1 MTMATRTRYF
11 VIVSLLVLTI
21 GLGTGLVAYYVGFP
35 IGATQ
40 GGPEE
45 LTLVPRDAVLV
56 AYADV
61 HAVMVSEVRQRIL
74 QLLPQ
79 GNGQQDF
86 ENQTGIKI
94 DTDVDRVVACLAA
107 ARPNGQALPVSGMA
121 IVRGR
126 FNAPK
131 IEALMREHG
140 ANVETYKGT
149 RLLVAP
155 GGNVMLG
162 PAGAAN
168 SISLAFIDPGL
179 VAVGSTDLIRAAV
192 DLRSGGENVTG
203 NESIMNFVRTFEA
216 DNAWAVGQFDA
227 LTTQAKLPP
236 AVAGQLPPITW
247 FAVSGHVN
255 SGLSGLFQAVARD
268 EDSANSL
275 RDLVRGVVAFAK
287 LQTGAHPELQPMAD
301 SLQPGG
307 TGKNVTLSFDVSPQ
321 MFDLLATTLK
331 GLQGRPATRAK

>member
-1 MTMATRTRYF
+1 MTRTTRTRYF
-11 VIVSLLVLTI
+11 VIVSLLVLVI

-35 IGATQ
+35 IGAAQ
-40 GGPEE
+40 GGPDE

-61 HAVMVSEVRQRIL
+61 RAVMVSEVRTRIL
-74 QLLPQ
+74 QMLPVQ

-107 ARPNGQALPVSGMA
+107 ARPNGQTLPVSGMA

-126 FNAPK
+126 FNATK

-140 ANVETYKGT
+140 AKVDTYKGK
-149 RLLVAP
+149 RLLV
-155 GGNVMLG
+155 GDVTLG
-162 PAGAAN
+162 PAGAN

-179 VAVGSTDLIRAAV
+179 VAVGSTDLIRTAV
-192 DLRSGGENVTG
+192 DLRGGGENVTS
-203 NESIMNFVRTFEA
+203 NETIMNFVRTFDA

-227 LTTQAKLPP
+227 LTAQAKLP
-236 AVAGQLPPITW
+236 AGVAGQLPAITW
-247 FAVSGHVN
+247 FSVSGHVN
-255 SGLSGLFQAVARD
+255 SGINGLFHLDARD
-268 EDSANSL
+268 DEAAAGL
-275 RDLVRGVVAFAK
+275 RDVVRGVVALAK
-287 LQTGAHPELQPMAD
+287 LQAGSHPELRPMVD
-301 SLQPGG
+301 SLQLGG
-307 TGKNVTLSFDVSPQ
+307 SGKSVTLSFDVSPQ

-331 GLQGRPATRAK
+331 GLQGPPATRGK

>member
-1 MTMATRTRYF
+1 MTMTTRTRYF
-11 VIVSLLVLTI
+11 VIVSLLVLAV

-86 ENQTGIKI
+86 ESQTGIKI

-107 ARPNGQALPVSGMA
+107 ARPNGQTLPVSGMA

-140 ANVETYKGT
+140 AKVETYRGR
-149 RLLVAP
+149 RLLASDLT
-155 GGNVMLG
+155 LG
-162 PAGAAN
+162 PAGAN

-192 DLRSGGENVTG
+192 DLRSAGENVTS

-227 LTTQAKLPP
+227 LTAQAKLPP

-255 SGLSGLFQAVARD
+255 SGLSGLFQADARD
-268 EDSANSL
+268 DESANSL
-275 RDLVRGVVAFAK
+275 RDLVRGVVALAK
-287 LQTGAHPELQPMAD
+287 LQTGAHPELRPMVD

-307 TGKNVTLSFDVSPQ
+307 TGKNVTLAFDVSPQ
-321 MFDLLATTLK
+321 MFDLLVTTLK
-331 GLQGRPATRAK
+331 GLQGARRPAVSK

>member
-1 MTMATRTRYF
+1 MTITTRTRYF

-140 ANVETYKGT
+140 ARVETYKGK
-149 RLLVAP
+149 RLLDADLSP
-155 GGNVMLG
+155 G
-162 PAGAAN
+162 PAGAN
-168 SISLAFIDPGL
+168 SVSLAFIDPGL
-179 VAVGSTDLIRAAV
+179 VAVGSTDLIHAAV
-192 DLRSGGENVTG
+192 DLRSGGENVTS

-216 DNAWAVGQFDA
+216 DNAWVVGEFDA
-227 LTTQAKLPP
+227 LTAQAKLPP
-236 AVAGQLPPITW
+236 AVAGQLSPITW

-255 SGLSGLFQAVARD
+255 SGLSGMFQADARD

-275 RDLVRGVVAFAK
+275 RDLVRGVVALAK
-287 LQTGAHPELQPMAD
+287 LQTGAHPELRPMAD

-307 TGKNVTLSFDVSPQ
+307 TGKNVTLAFDVSPQ
-321 MFDLLATTLK
+321 MFDLLVTTLK
-331 GLQGRPATRAK
+331 GLQGARRPPVSK

>member
-1 MTMATRTRYF
+1 MTVTTRTRYF

-21 GLGTGLVAYYVGFP
+21 GMGTGLVAYYVGFP
-35 IGATQ
+35 IGAAQ

-45 LTLVPRDAVLV
+45 LTLVPKDAVLV

-74 QLLPQ
+74 QMLPAQ

-107 ARPNGQALPVSGMA
+107 APSNGQPLPVSGMA

-126 FNAPK
+126 FNATK

-140 ANVETYKGT
+140 AKVDTYKGK
-149 RLLVAP
+149 RLLVAD
-155 GGNVMLG
+155 VTLG
-162 PAGAAN
+162 PAGANTN
-168 SISLAFIDPGL
+168 SVSLAFIDPGL
-179 VAVGSTDLIRAAV
+179 VAVGTTDLIRAAV
-192 DLRSGGENVTG
+192 DLRGGGENVTS
-203 NESIMNFVRTFEA
+203 NDAIMNFVRTFAA

-227 LTTQAKLPP
+227 LAAQAKLPP

-247 FAVSGHVN
+247 FSVSGHVN
-255 SGLSGLFQAVARD
+255 NGISGLFQVDARD
-268 EDSANSL
+268 DESANSL
-275 RDLVRGVVAFAK
+275 RDLVRGVVALAK
-287 LQTGAHPELQPMAD
+287 LQTGAHPELRPMAD
-301 SLQPGG
+301 SLQLGG
-307 TGKNVTLSFDVSPQ
+307 TGKNITLSFDVSTQ

-331 GLQGRPATRAK
+331 GLQGRAPTRGK

>member
-1 MTMATRTRYF
+1 MKTRTRYF
-11 VIVSLLVLTI
+11 VIVSLLVLAI

-35 IGATQ
+35 MGATQ
-40 GGPEE
+40 GGPDE

-61 HAVMVSEVRQRIL
+61 RAIMVSEVRQRIL
-74 QLLPQ
+74 QLLPAQ
-79 GNGQQDF
+79 GSGQQDF
-86 ENQTGIKI
+86 EKQTGIKI

-121 IVRGR
+121 LVRGR

-140 ANVETYKGT
+140 AKIETYNGK
-149 RLLVAP
+149 RLLAADVT
-155 GGNVMLG
+155 LG
-162 PAGAAN
+162 PAGAN
-168 SISLAFIDPGL
+168 SISLAFVDPGL

-192 DLRSGGENVTG
+192 DLRGGGENVTS
-203 NESIMNFVRTFEA
+203 NESIMNFVRTFAA

-227 LTTQAKLPP
+227 LAAQAKLPP

-247 FAVSGHVN
+247 FSVSGHVN
-255 SGLSGLFQAVARD
+255 SGINGLFQVDARD
-268 EDSANSL
+268 DDSANSL
-275 RDLVRGVVAFAK
+275 RDLVRGVVALAK
-287 LQTGAHPELQPMAD
+287 LQTGAHPELRPMAD
-301 SLQPGG
+301 SLQLGG
-307 TGKNVTLSFDVSPQ
+307 TGKNVSLSFDVSPQ

-331 GLQGRPATRAK
+331 GLQGRPATRGK

>member
-1 MTMATRTRYF
+1 MTMTTRTRYF

-21 GLGTGLVAYYVGFP
+21 GLGTGLVAYYAGFP

-61 HAVMVSEVRQRIL
+61 HAVMVSEVRRRIL

-107 ARPNGQALPVSGMA
+107 ARPNGQTLPVSGMA

-140 ANVETYKGT
+140 AKVETYKGK
-149 RLLVAP
+149 RLLASDLTP
-155 GGNVMLG
+155 GR
-162 PAGAAN
+162 AGAN

-192 DLRSGGENVTG
+192 DLRSSGENVTS

-227 LTTQAKLPP
+227 LSAQAKLPP
-236 AVAGQLPPITW
+236 ASGRAATASITW
-247 FAVSGHVN
+247 FARKRPRQQRAQRRVSG
-255 SGLSGLFQAVARD
+255 QCARRRIGQQLEGPCARGRGPRETPD
-268 EDSANSL
+268 GSASRASSYGRL
-275 RDLVRGVVAFAK
+275 TPARRDRQERDPRF
-287 LQTGAHPELQPMAD
+287 
-301 SLQPGG
+301 
-307 TGKNVTLSFDVSPQ
+307 
-321 MFDLLATTLK
+321 
-331 GLQGRPATRAK
+331 